1 MNEDDEGLLSAFRR
15 FEQHG
20 GNPLFRAFTPVGRNR
35 SFRGIV
41 DQKKYKLTLQQL
53 RDAQDEP
60 LGEAITKALIQG
72 LQRVV
77 KSEGLKVQDYSLLV
91 AVHSNSFI
99 HVWSQ
104 SARNLP
110 LEEWLSN
117 GAYTRAWLEDLAKK
131 LNSAQVMDPQ
141 RDGFYVELT
150 FVKRLGRGGKNGGK
164 KANPGRHAWEKLA
177 KKKRSVVTIQNKD
190 NLCLARATLT
200 MKERVDNGSQYQN
213 LRKGRPIQE
222 RLAKML
228 HREAGVPGGPCGFE
242 ELEKFQDFLGP
253 HGYQL
258 IVVEPSKCL
267 IVFKE
272 AKYNNTPHV
281 ISLVKH
287 QDHFD
292 GLTSI
297 PALINRSY
305 YCRLCDKGYD
315 VEGATHHNCCGQNCP
330 ACLRKNKTCP
340 NYAGW
345 VKPALECPNC
355 NCKFYGQDCF
365 EAHKKKGK
373 KKDDKSICESWR
385 KCLKCSAEFHFDP
398 NKPHKC
404 YHVTCTDC
412 GEFKHVNHRCFIQ
425 PVQPKEDTTQ
435 EDAFEDPMAF
445 QNEDD
450 DQNEEKGPPPPPVLN
465 FADIECSLTEE
476 RVFMRNLICWSSKE
490 DDETVVYGNR
500 RPNCTLFSGP
510 KGP

>member
-20 GNPLFRAFTPVGRNR
+20 GNALFRAFTPVGRNR

-104 SARNLP
+104 SARNVP

-164 KANPGRHAWEKLA
+164 KANHGRHAWEKLA

-253 HGYQL
+253 QGYQL

-281 ISLVKH
+281 TSLVKH

-315 VEGATHHNCCGQNCP
+315 VEGAHPPQLLWTELP
-330 ACLRKNKTCP
+330 CL
-340 NYAGW
+340 
-345 VKPALECPNC
+345 
-355 NCKFYGQDCF
+355 
-365 EAHKKKGK
+365 
-373 KKDDKSICESWR
+373 
-385 KCLKCSAEFHFDP
+385 
-398 NKPHKC
+398 
-404 YHVTCTDC
+404 
-412 GEFKHVNHRCFIQ
+412 
-425 PVQPKEDTTQ
+425 
-435 EDAFEDPMAF
+435 
-445 QNEDD
+445 
-450 DQNEEKGPPPPPVLN
+450 
-465 FADIECSLTEE
+465 
-476 RVFMRNLICWSSKE
+476 SSK
-490 DDETVVYGNR
+490 
-500 RPNCTLFSGP
+500 
-510 KGP
+510 K

>member
-41 DQKKYKLTLQQL
+41 DQKKYKITLQQL

-104 SARNLP
+104 SARNVP

-150 FVKRLGRGGKNGGK
+150 FVKRVGRGGKNGGK
-164 KANPGRHAWEKLA
+164 KANPGHHAWEKLA

-200 MKERVDNGSQYQN
+200 MKERVDNGSQYQK

-253 HGYQL
+253 QGT
-258 IVVEPSKCL
+258 
-267 IVFKE
+267 
-272 AKYNNTPHV
+272 N
-281 ISLVKH
+281 SL
-287 QDHFD
+287 
-292 GLTSI
+292 
-297 PALINRSY
+297 
-305 YCRLCDKGYD
+305 
-315 VEGATHHNCCGQNCP
+315 
-330 ACLRKNKTCP
+330 
-340 NYAGW
+340 
-345 VKPALECPNC
+345 
-355 NCKFYGQDCF
+355 
-365 EAHKKKGK
+365 
-373 KKDDKSICESWR
+373 
-385 KCLKCSAEFHFDP
+385 
-398 NKPHKC
+398 
-404 YHVTCTDC
+404 
-412 GEFKHVNHRCFIQ
+412 
-425 PVQPKEDTTQ
+425 
-435 EDAFEDPMAF
+435 
-445 QNEDD
+445 
-450 DQNEEKGPPPPPVLN
+450 
-465 FADIECSLTEE
+465 
-476 RVFMRNLICWSSKE
+476 
-490 DDETVVYGNR
+490 
-500 RPNCTLFSGP
+500 
-510 KGP
+510 